1 MFRVRSSKCGK
12 LAVYGAAVAA
22 VFLTA
27 VTNGIAGGGT
37 FARGCAAR
45 DIQVMAMLE
54 ASNVSMQRM
63 NNAMN
68 TIMHARVMCF
78 EGHVVDALAVYN
90 DVAQGITS
98 DFVLSGTPDAD
109 VR

>member
-1 MFRVRSSKCGK
+1 MYRVRSSKCGK
-12 LAVYGAAVAA
+12 LAAYCAAVAA
-22 VFLTA
+22 VLLTT
-27 VTNGIAGGGT
+27 VTNGIADGGT
-37 FARGCAAR
+37 FTRGCAAR

-54 ASNVSMQRM
+54 ASNVSTQRM

-78 EGHVVDALAVYN
+78 EGHVVDALALYN
-90 DVAQGITS
+90 DIAQGITS
-98 DFVLSGTPDAD
+98 DFVLSGRPDAD